1 MSHETLILTHKDFTT
16 LTLKTSQI
24 PFSLLFS
31 KVLLELHP
39 LSTTPASKREW
50 RRLPKDRHLNGL
62 SFRHSNS
69 CKKVIIKL
77 FQDTDELVL
86 KNEYLIEK
94 LGGLRRG
101 EWSEILRRFEM
112 AFFQGFKGEELE
124 LDSNLRNIFQR
135 DVLRVDEMESVF
147 KGLGIVESVP
157 PLMIEYEVASKNEI
171 RKYVFPI
178 SSKACYDMGNRRTE
192 VDARLDER
200 EAELEQM
207 LRWSL
212 RTRSILNSIA
222 EDPVSTLTLLLRSEE
237 EDKKSQQIDSI
248 RESVY
253 ISGLSSAYASMT
265 SGGLGTSAFV

>member
-1 MSHETLILTHKDFTT
+1 M
-16 LTLKTSQI
+16 
-24 PFSLLFS
+24 
-31 KVLLELHP
+31 
-39 LSTTPASKREW
+39 
-50 RRLPKDRHLNGL
+50 
-62 SFRHSNS
+62 
-69 CKKVIIKL
+69 IKL
-77 FQDTDELVL
+77 FQDSNELLL
-86 KNEYLIEK
+86 KNEYLVEK

-112 AFFQGFKGEELE
+112 AFFEGFKGEELE
-124 LDSNLRNIFQR
+124 LDSKLRELFQR

-157 PLMIEYEVASKNEI
+157 PLMIEYDVASKNEI
-171 RKYVFPI
+171 RKYVFPV
-178 SSKACYDMGNRRTE
+178 SSKKAYYDTENQGSE

-212 RTRSILNSIA
+212 RTCSILNSIA
-222 EDPVSTLTLLLRSEE
+222 EDPVSTLTSLLRSEE
-237 EDKKSQQIDSI
+237 EDKKSQKIDSI
-248 RESVY
+248 RERVW

>member
-1 MSHETLILTHKDFTT
+1 M
-16 LTLKTSQI
+16 
-24 PFSLLFS
+24 
-31 KVLLELHP
+31 
-39 LSTTPASKREW
+39 
-50 RRLPKDRHLNGL
+50 
-62 SFRHSNS
+62 
-69 CKKVIIKL
+69 IKL
-77 FQDTDELVL
+77 FQDSNELLL

-112 AFFQGFKGEELE
+112 AFFGRFEGEELGFSR
-124 LDSNLRNIFQR
+124 DSKLRDIFQR

-157 PLMIEYEVASKNEI
+157 PLMIEYDVASKNEI
-171 RKYVFPI
+171 RKYVFPV
-178 SSKACYDMGNRRTE
+178 SSKKAYYDTENQGSE

-222 EDPVSTLTLLLRSEE
+222 EDPVSTLTSLLRSEE
-237 EDKKSQQIDSI
+237 EDKKSQKIDSI
-248 RESVY
+248 RERVW